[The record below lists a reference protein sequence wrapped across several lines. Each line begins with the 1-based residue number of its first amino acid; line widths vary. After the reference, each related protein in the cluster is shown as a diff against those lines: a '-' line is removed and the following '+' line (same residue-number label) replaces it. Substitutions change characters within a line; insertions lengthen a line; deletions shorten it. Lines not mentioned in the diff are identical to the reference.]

1 MGGRNVDLD
10 AANKMANSMFLS
22 LWNTSP
28 FHIQYK
34 EFLNGTMDECIAHVL
49 HTFKTT
55 NFFTKQLSLLELI
68 HCPLTRTLPCWCR
81 P

>member
-1 MGGRNVDLD
+1 MGGRNVHVD

-55 NFFTKQLSLLELI
+55 NFFTKNNF
-68 HCPLTRTLPCWCR
+68 TF
-81 P
+81 

>member
-28 FHIQYK
+28 FHNQYK
-34 EFLNGTMDECIAHVL
+34 EFLNGTMVHV
-49 HTFKTT
+49 
-55 NFFTKQLSLLELI
+55 
-68 HCPLTRTLPCWCR
+68 
-81 P
+81 